1 MRRSI
6 LIILTV
12 ILCLTGCS
20 GIGKDADKSSVESLE
35 ELDVSDT
42 SGVDEKKHSQE
53 SAQEETQKSKAQ
65 QVCVYVCGQVKH
77 PGVYRLDA
85 DSRVCDAITA
95 AGGLTKKAAQT
106 AVNQAE
112 KLEDGQQIYIP
123 SQKELSSGNGKE
135 ASDSGEAGSGIQSG
149 ESNKTSSGKVN
160 INTAGKEELMT
171 LSGIG
176 EARAQA
182 ILQYRES
189 NGRFQTKEQL
199 KEVEGIK
206 DGIYGKLEDQ
216 IEI

>member
-20 GIGKDADKSSVESLE
+20 GIGKDADKSNVESLE
-35 ELDVSDT
+35 ELDISDA
-42 SGVDEKKHSQE
+42 SGADEKKNT
-53 SAQEETQKSKAQ
+53 QEETQKSKAQ
-65 QVCVYVCGQVKH
+65 KVCVYVCGQVKH

-85 DSRVCDAITA
+85 DSRICDAITA

-123 SQKELSSGNGKE
+123 SQKELSSGSGKE
-135 ASDSGEAGSGIQSG
+135 ASNPGGAGSSIQTG
-149 ESNKTSSGKVN
+149 ESGASSSGKVN
-160 INTAGKEELMT
+160 INMAGKEELMT